1 MRAARVDANHAAVV
15 DCLRRCGCVV
25 QSLAAVGCGV
35 PDILAFHRATKRVLI
50 VEIKDGKKEPARRRL
65 TPDQVRW
72 HAEWQ
77 GAPVYVIESV
87 DEALALLAGD
97 APR

>member
-35 PDILAFHRATKRVLI
+35 PDILAFHRATKRILLL
-50 VEIKDGKKEPARRRL
+50 EIKDGKKEPARRRL
-65 TPDQVRW
+65 GDAQVKW
-72 HAEWQ
+72 HADWS
-77 GAPVYVIESV
+77 GLPVYVVESV
-87 DEALALLAGD
+87 DQALALLAGD